1 MIRTFF
7 PTLSVRQVEASISS
21 MIWYNDLFTTSDRLI
36 RSLVKAA
43 LYGQQSE
50 TGQVDGGK
58 RSPLPFPYVQLPGV
72 PAQRRPALTVFPSHI
87 RAETGLE
94 GDTGSKSKG
103 GKQLST

>member
-7 PTLSVRQVEASISS
+7 PTLSVRQVESSISS

-43 LYGQQSE
+43 LHATFTYKSLGGLLMNE
-50 TGQVDGGK
+50 TDN
-58 RSPLPFPYVQLPGV
+58 PLCTDSNL
-72 PAQRRPALTVFPSHI
+72 R
-87 RAETGLE
+87 LE